1 MPAQFL
7 TNLFIAFL
15 WTLFQ
20 DEDYFKFTTFVTGY
34 IVGIGI
40 VYLMHRFFGERFY
53 LGRFYAFLKLL
64 LIFISE
70 LIQSSYLVLKH
81 ILSPKIRI
89 KPGIFKY
96 ETILESDVEVTALA
110 MLLTLTP
117 GSVVI
122 EVTPKG
128 DTFYIHGMDVEE
140 SKEMLLRSLSKFE
153 KAIME
158 VTR

>member
-1 MPAQFL
+1 MATQFF

-20 DEDYFKFTTFVTGY
+20 DEEYFKFTTFVTGY
-34 IVGIGI
+34 IVGVGI

-53 LGRFYAFLKLL
+53 LGRFYAFLKLVL
-64 LIFISE
+64 LFISE

-81 ILSPKIRI
+81 ILSPKIHI

-117 GSVVI
+117 GSVVM
-122 EVTPKG
+122 EVTPEG
-128 DTFYIHGMDVEE
+128 DTFYIHGMDVKE
-140 SKEMLLRSLSKFE
+140 SKEMLLKSLSKFE

>member
-1 MPAQFL
+1 MATQFF

-20 DEDYFKFTTFVTGY
+20 DEEYFKFTTFVTGY
-34 IVGIGI
+34 IVGVGI

-53 LGRFYAFLKLL
+53 LGRFYAFLKLV

-117 GSVVI
+117 GSVVM
-122 EVTPKG
+122 EVTPEG
-128 DTFYIHGMDVEE
+128 DTFYIHGMDVKE
-140 SKEMLLRSLSKFE
+140 SKEMLLKSLSKFE